1 MKASARRPV
10 LFAVFF
16 AFASA
21 TFPLTTEGQPAQNP
35 PREFPIGALKG
46 VEELPAGRLRSRIEG
61 LPVTAQ
67 DRAVQWLR
75 SFHFTE
81 ADVPSLRADGEG
93 GIFYACSPAQTSPV
107 AAEAPVAS
115 QAAVPVSPFPA
126 GLVFH
131 SKPGAPNVIYLNFM
145 GETVSGTV
153 WNTEIS
159 RTSIPAVAFSFDSD
173 LTTFSDAE
181 QTAIKRIWLR
191 VAEDYSPFN
200 VDVTTERPA
209 TLGTRVAMAL
219 ITRTT
224 DANGAANPY
233 SDSGGVAYVNV
244 FGTTGYA
251 SYRPA
256 WIYHN
261 NLANSESY
269 IAEAAAHEVGHNMGL
284 SHDGKT
290 DGTEYYGGHGSG
302 DISWGPIMGT
312 GYDRNVSQW
321 SKGEYYLANNTQD
334 DLAIIAGKL
343 TYRTDDHGATPGT
356 AAPLVVT
363 GGTNIVSTTPDN
375 DPTNTSP
382 ANKGILERNTD
393 VDVFSFVTGA
403 GPISLKVNPFLMPSG
418 TRGGDADLS
427 VELRDEAG
435 VLLLTNNPATQTIA
449 LIETNLVE
457 GRYYLYVRNS
467 GAGDPLSSTPTGYTS
482 YGSIGQYFIS
492 GYLTDAAGFVAPPL
506 AEFQAAD
513 LTQTG
518 QSVASFSVTYS
529 DDVAIAAS
537 TLDGNDLLVTG
548 PNGYSRPATLASVN
562 TTGDG
567 TPRVATYTVTA
578 PGAVWLPADN
588 GLYTVWMQTN
598 EVGNTR
604 GAFVPAGQLGQL
616 HVAVPVAIYAVS
628 MDSDP
633 GWTFEGQWQYGAP
646 AYASGGPTSGATG
659 AKIVGYNLSGK
670 YARSLTVKYA
680 TTQAINVSGASSL
693 TLRFMRWLR
702 VQRGDTASLQVSTN
716 GTAWITVWAN
726 SGSVLDTAWQ
736 AVQYS
741 LPAAVAGSPTLRV
754 RWGMASN
761 PDGTTELGWNLDDVQ
776 VLGDGTVDT
785 APPVAKLSVANLT
798 LAGSPTHACSVT
810 YTDATAVRLASLD
823 STDLVVTG
831 PNGYSNTVEF
841 VGADLP
847 VDGTP
852 ITATYSI
859 PSPGGMWDAADNGTY
874 TITLTED
881 AVTDTLNNPTPGMVL
896 GTFEV
901 ALPATNP
908 GVLTVLPGGNL
919 VSSGTA
925 GGPFTPTSIDYTLT
939 NAGGAALDWA
949 ASAAEDWVGLSAT
962 NGTLAAGASITV
974 TVSLATPANA
984 LIEGVHASA
993 ISFRDVA
1000 ASTALLRTV
1009 ELTVHPLPI
1018 SLAAR
1023 LTPAAGFQI
1032 LLTGQ
1037 PLRSY
1042 VIETTS
1048 DFTAWTSVGTNTA
1061 QADGRWS
1068 YSDLQAMETTPKFY
1082 RARLLP

>member
-1 MKASARRPV
+1 MSASARRPV
-10 LFAVFF
+10 LFAVLF
-16 AFASA
+16 AVAWPV
-21 TFPLTTEGQPAQNP
+21 FPLTTEGQSAQTR
-35 PREFPIGALKG
+35 PREFPPGALKG
-46 VEELPAGRLRSRIEG
+46 VAELPAGRLRSRIEG
-61 LPVTAQ
+61 LPSPVQ
-67 DRAVQWLR
+67 GRAVQWLR

-81 ADVPSLRADGEG
+81 ADVPSLRADVEG
-93 GIFYACSPAQTSPV
+93 GIFYACSPAQANPV
-107 AAEAPVAS
+107 AAAAPVVS
-115 QAAVPVSPFPA
+115 KAAVPVSPFPE
-126 GLVFH
+126 GLIFH
-131 SKPGAPNVIYLNFM
+131 SRPGAPNVIYLNFT
-145 GETVSGTV
+145 GETVTGTV

-159 RTSIPAVAFSFDSD
+159 RTSIPAVAFSFDTD
-173 LTTFSDAE
+173 LATFSDAE

-224 DANGAANPY
+224 DSNGAANPY

-251 SYRPA
+251 YYRPA

-312 GYDRNVSQW
+312 GYDRHVSQW

-343 TYRTDDHGATPGT
+343 TYRTDDHGSTPGT
-356 AAPLVVT
+356 ATPLVVT
-363 GGTNIVSTTPDN
+363 GGTNVVSTTPDN

-382 ANKGILERNTD
+382 ANKGVLERNTD
-393 VDVFSFVTGA
+393 VDVFSLVTGT
-403 GPISLKVNPFLMPSG
+403 GPISLKLNPFLMPSG

-449 LIETNLVE
+449 LIATNLVE

-467 GAGDPLSSTPTGYTS
+467 GAGDPRSSTPTGYTS
-482 YGSIGQYFIS
+482 YGSIGRYFIS

-506 AEFQAAD
+506 AELQATD

-518 QSVASFSVTYS
+518 QSLASFSVTYS
-529 DDVAIAAS
+529 DEVAITAS

-548 PNGYSRPATLASVN
+548 PNGYSQKAALASVSV
-562 TTGDG
+562 TGDG
-567 TPRVATYTVTA
+567 TPRIATYTAAA

-628 MDSDP
+628 MDADP

-680 TTQAINVSGASSL
+680 TTPAINVSGATSL

-716 GTAWITVWAN
+716 GTAWTTVWTS
-726 SGSVLDTAWQ
+726 SGSVLDTTWQ
-736 AVQYS
+736 AVQYA
-741 LPAAVAGSPTLRV
+741 LPASVAGSPTLRV

-776 VLGDGTVDT
+776 VLGDGAVDT
-785 APPVAKLSVANLT
+785 APPVPKLSVANLT

-874 TITLTED
+874 TLTLTDD

-896 GTFEV
+896 GTFEI
-901 ALPATNP
+901 ALPAMNP
-908 GVLTVLPGGNL
+908 GVLTVLPGVDL
-919 VSSGTA
+919 ASSGTV
-925 GGPFTPTSIDYTLT
+925 GGPFTPASMDYTLT
-939 NAGGAALDWA
+939 NAGGASLDWA
-949 ASAAEDWVGLSAT
+949 ARAAEDWVDISPAS
-962 NGTLAAGASITV
+962 GTLSAGASITV
-974 TVSLATPANA
+974 TVSLAAPANA
-984 LIEGVHASA
+984 LIEGVYAST
-993 ISFRDVA
+993 ISFRDLA
-1000 ASTALLRTV
+1000 TSTGLLRGV
-1009 ELTVHPLPI
+1009 ELTVQPI
-1018 SLAAR
+1018 PVLLAAR

-1032 LLTGQ
+1032 ILTGQ
-1037 PLRSY
+1037 PMRTY

-1048 DFTAWTSVGTNTA
+1048 DFTAWTSVGTNTT

-1068 YSDLQAMETTPKFY
+1068 YSDLPTMETTPKFY
-1082 RARLLP
+1082 RARLWP